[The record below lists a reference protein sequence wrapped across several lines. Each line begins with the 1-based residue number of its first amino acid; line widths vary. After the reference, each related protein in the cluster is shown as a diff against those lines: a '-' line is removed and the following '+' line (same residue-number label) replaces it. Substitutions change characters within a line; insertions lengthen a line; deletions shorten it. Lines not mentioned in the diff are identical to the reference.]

1 MVDQQLLTR
10 THVCKLLQIPLRT
23 LEHWMKL
30 NEIPYIRVGR
40 RSVRFDKKRLEE
52 WLRDRENMP
61 AGKSDS
67 AKGQEGER

>member
-10 THVCKLLQIPLRT
+10 SQVCKLLQIPLRT
-23 LEHWMKL
+23 LEHWMSL

-40 RSVRFDKKRLEE
+40 RSVRFDKGRIEE
-52 WLRDRENMP
+52 WLRERANMP

-67 AKGQEGER
+67 AKGQGGER